1 MRKMADE
8 QDVSGF
14 AGKAITNPRR
24 RIARLQ
30 IARRRK
36 FRERIAGAPEGFRGL
51 FRPQFPAVPHDRRTH
66 AAVGGRAGEQV
77 D

>member
-1 MRKMADE
+1 
-8 QDVSGF
+8 
-14 AGKAITNPRR
+14 
-24 RIARLQ
+24 
-30 IARRRK
+30 
-36 FRERIAGAPEGFRGL
+36 L